1 MPRFRCLPIATA
13 IAERFRRTG
22 VDDRGNAVRT
32 MQTDKGPCRHCLHD
46 ATPDEPL
53 LLGSYDLPAPRGLYW
68 APSPI
73 FLHAHACPAFDLA
86 DTVAPIIRGRLVS
99 VRSYDAEGMCLYDL
113 GAVCDGDDV
122 EGPLLR
128 ALDDDRAHTVNIHTA
143 KPGCLLCRVER
154 AS

>member
-1 MPRFRCLPIATA
+1 MSRFRCLPIDTAT
-13 IAERFRRTG
+13 AERFRRTG
-22 VDDRGNAVRT
+22 TDDRGNAVRI
-32 MQTDKGPCRHCLHD
+32 MQREKGPCRHCLHD
-46 ATPDEPL
+46 ARPEEAL
-53 LLGSYDLPAPRGLYW
+53 LLGAYDLPAPRGLYW

-73 FLHAHACPAFDLA
+73 FLHAQACPAFALA

-113 GAVCDGDDV
+113 GEVCDGDDV
-122 EGPLLR
+122 EGPLFR
-128 ALDDDRAHTVNIHTA
+128 ALDDDRARTVNVHTA